1 METAGIIAEYNPF
14 HNGHLF
20 LQRQASQ
27 LASATAA
34 VLSGYFVQRGEP
46 ALFSPFLRAQAAL
59 QEGLDLAVSL
69 PTAMSLAPAE
79 LFARAGVLALARL
92 GVTRLVFG
100 CESGDAGSFRQ
111 AAQTVRAAERS
122 PLFSKLFK
130 EGMGYPKARSEAVG
144 MLYGKEAQTFL
155 STPNNQLG
163 ICYAAAVEAYAPQM
177 ELHPIP
183 RQGVDH
189 HSQTP
194 QGEYASATLL
204 RNQLRQGSFPAR
216 YLPPSAGPLYQ
227 NAPHCPAD
235 GLEQVVLW
243 KLRTMTPAQLAAIA
257 QVGEGLEH
265 RILRAARKAASL
277 EQLLALCGSKRYT
290 NARLRRIFYC
300 ALLDISQE
308 EQTGRPEYLRI
319 LGMGAKGREILSAM
333 PQKGI
338 PVTASPAKFQD
349 LTQVRRDALA
359 ADLWGLGCLP
369 HQQAGQWLNHPFR
382 KKD

>member
-69 PTAMSLAPAE
+69 PAAMSLAPAE

-122 PLFSKLFK
+122 ALFSKLFK

-204 RNQLRQGSFPAR
+204 RNQLRQGTFPAR

-290 NARLRRIFYC
+290 NARLRRNRRRPPAPAATEC
-300 ALLDISQE
+300 GTTCPE
-308 EQTGRPEYLRI
+308 E
-319 LGMGAKGREILSAM
+319 
-333 PQKGI
+333 
-338 PVTASPAKFQD
+338 SP
-349 LTQVRRDALA
+349 LV
-359 ADLWGLGCLP
+359 GLGLVCPKTPGTALEISVS
-369 HQQAGQWLNHPFR
+369 LFS
-382 KKD
+382 